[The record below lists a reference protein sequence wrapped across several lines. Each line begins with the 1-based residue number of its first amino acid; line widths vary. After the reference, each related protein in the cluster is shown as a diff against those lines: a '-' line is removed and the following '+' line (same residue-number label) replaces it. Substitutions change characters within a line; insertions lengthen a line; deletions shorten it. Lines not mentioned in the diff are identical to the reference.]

1 MSYLEYAM
9 FKVLEIAMPRQDE
22 SLTDLRKYQI
32 TFTDIIIKTIGCK
45 LSFCVI
51 I

>member
-1 MSYLEYAM
+1 MRQYIETFYLEYAM

-32 TFTDIIIKTIGCK
+32 TFTDIIKKVC
-45 LSFCVI
+45 L
-51 I
+51 